1 MKVLEA
7 ARRLSSSFRIRAAVR
22 LALPSVSMDSRE
34 RNRIFLRS
42 IEDQSTLDFI
52 NLGLIP
58 NRVDDRNGET
68 NEYEWA

>member
-7 ARRLSSSFRIRAAVR
+7 ARCLSSSFRIRAAVR

-42 IEDQSTLDFI
+42 IEDQSILDFI
-52 NLGLIP
+52 NLGLVP